1 MSDWVK
7 AREFATRF
15 EAEMAF
21 ARLESAHI
29 PGILKSHEGGFFGP
43 AFQGVVPSGVDLM
56 VPKQR
61 LSEAQEVLYTD

>member
-7 AREFATRF
+7 AREFPSRL

-21 ARLESAHI
+21 ARLQSAHI
-29 PGILKSHEGGFFGP
+29 PGVMRSHEGGFFGP
-43 AFQGVVPSGVDLM
+43 AFQGVVPTGVDLL

-61 LSEAQEVLYTD
+61 LSDAQELLQAD